1 MTSYDPTN
9 PADVPPVAAPAPG
22 PAPAP
27 EPAPATPAAPA
38 PEPEEPKPMHAV
50 GQVVTHETVDR
61 ATGLDVVHHLLVVGV
76 EPADEHRPERSF
88 VVALPAPVLVGASEL
103 SAAD

>member
-9 PADVPPVAAPAPG
+9 PADVPPVAAPAP
-22 PAPAP
+22 AP
-27 EPAPATPAAPA
+27 EPAPETPVAPA
-38 PEPEEPKPMHAV
+38 PEPEEPKPTHAV
-50 GQVVTHETVDR
+50 GQVVTHATVDR

-88 VVALPAPVLVGASEL
+88 VVALPAPVLVDASEL